1 MSTKDEHVSTGHR
14 VASVAVTVLMV
25 VSGGSVL
32 AACASASFD
41 DPSGSS
47 STGLSTLQDQAPEG
61 YTAKASGV
69 TTVTAELIAR
79 ATPATEG
86 MEIWP
91 AQCAQSFQSS
101 AAYQEGSTVETVTFT
116 GQGQVIVI
124 GLQSRKEPHP
134 ANDADSVCDI
144 GSFRA
149 AGGEGLFRV
158 PEPLDLNGVPA
169 KGKQVIALSPD
180 GSQQSVTVSY
190 TANLSDLEV
199 LTLSV
204 IPDLS
209 SNAPRLVVDSDT
221 GIDLYK
227 RAAELVQ

>member
-1 MSTKDEHVSTGHR
+1 MSAKDEHVSKGHR
-14 VASVAVTVLMV
+14 AASVAVTVLMV

-32 AACASASFD
+32 AACGSASAN

-47 STGLSTLQDQAPEG
+47 PTGLSTLQDQAPEG

-69 TTVTAELIAR
+69 TTVTAELIAK
-79 ATPATEG
+79 ATPTTEG

-116 GQGQVIVI
+116 GQGQMIVI
-124 GLQSRKEPHP
+124 GLQSQKEPHP
-134 ANDADSVCDI
+134 ANDADNVCDT

-149 AGGEGLFRV
+149 PGGEGFFRV
-158 PEPLDLNGVPA
+158 PDPVDLNGVPA
-169 KGKQVIALSPD
+169 KGKQIITLTPD

-190 TANLSDLEV
+190 TANLSDREV

-209 SNAPRLVVDSDT
+209 SNAPRLVVDSGR